1 MQYLA
6 GLGVYIGHPPGP
18 GRSNHS
24 EIRFV
29 IGLETGL
36 DSNFSASY
44 PVRCLALRVMCAP
57 RFDSQGRTLCHMR
70 RLFEL
75 FEDARVPC

>member
-36 DSNFSASY
+36 DSNSSQ
-44 PVRCLALRVMCAP
+44 P
-57 RFDSQGRTLCHMR
+57 RI
-70 RLFEL
+70 
-75 FEDARVPC
+75 PCDTWHCG